1 MTGDVEETKP
11 PAGATGASATIENL
25 WDQFSEVVRS
35 MSEADGLTHTLE
47 SVVAGATTII
57 APADHAAVSMV
68 HRHRRIDTRAAT
80 DDIARRGDQMQY
92 DAGEGPCLQA
102 IRDHETVTSRDLLD
116 EARWPNWSR
125 QAAEELGVR
134 SLLCLQL
141 FVSHDTLGALNLYSD
156 RPDAFSVDDRAAGLS
171 FAAHVALALA
181 SEHGS
186 GPHNSSLA
194 GAAIIG
200 QAQGVLM
207 QRYELT
213 PSGAFLVLAKASQR
227 EDSTVRLVAEALVE
241 NAPDRRAELRT
252 PAGGRHRVPDVH
264 EPGE

>member
-1 MTGDVEETKP
+1 VIEKANR
-11 PAGATGASATIENL
+11 PAGTTGASATSENL
-25 WDQFSEVVRS
+25 WDQLSEVVRS
-35 MSEADGLTHTLE
+35 MSEADGLTQTLE
-47 SVVAGATTII
+47 SVVTGATSII
-57 APADHAAVSMV
+57 EPADHAAVSMV

-80 DDIARRGDQMQY
+80 DEIARRGDQMQY
-92 DAGEGPCLQA
+92 DVGEGPCLQA
-102 IRDHETVTSRDLLD
+102 IRDHETVTSGDLLN
-116 EARWPNWSR
+116 EERWPHWSR

-134 SLLCLQL
+134 SMLSLQL

-156 RPDAFSVDDRAAGLS
+156 RPNAFSVDDRAAGLS

-181 SEHGS
+181 SERGS
-186 GPHNSSLA
+186 GPRDSSLL

-227 EDSTVRLVAEALVE
+227 EDSTVRMVAEALVE

-252 PAGGRHRVPDVH
+252 PVGGRRRVPDDH
-264 EPGE
+264 GPGE

>member
-1 MTGDVEETKP
+1 MTKDADVAKR
-11 PAGATGASATIENL
+11 PAGATGASATSEHL
-25 WDQFSEVVRS
+25 WDQLSEVVRS
-35 MSEADGLTHTLE
+35 MSEADGLTQTLE
-47 SVVAGATTII
+47 SVVAGATSII
-57 APADHAAVSMV
+57 EPADHAAVSMV

-116 EARWPNWSR
+116 EARWPHWSR
-125 QAAEELGVR
+125 QAAEGLGVR
-134 SLLCLQL
+134 SMLCVQL
-141 FVSHDTLGALNLYSD
+141 FVSHDTLGALSLYAD
-156 RPDAFSVDDRAAGLS
+156 RPDAYSVDDRAAGLA

-186 GPHNSSLA
+186 GSRDSSLA
-194 GAAIIG
+194 GAAVIG

-241 NAPDRRAELRT
+241 SAPDRRDELRA
-252 PAGGRHRVPDVH
+252 PVGGRHRVPEVH